1 MRKKWRVL
9 VLMHESLVP
18 PDELDGYTEQ
28 QIDAFRTEYD
38 VMAFLE
44 NAGHEVRALGLYDK
58 LSELRKTV
66 RDWKPHIAFN
76 LLQEFQG
83 IGAYDQYIVAYLELL
98 RQPYTG
104 CNPRGM

>member
-38 VMAFLE
+38 VMAFL
-44 NAGHEVRALGLYDK
+44 
-58 LSELRKTV
+58 
-66 RDWKPHIAFN
+66 
-76 LLQEFQG
+76 
-83 IGAYDQYIVAYLELL
+83 
-98 RQPYTG
+98 
-104 CNPRGM
+104 